1 MKKTVLSLLSLGII
15 LFTTSCKD
23 EAKSDS
29 STTEEKTEVAEE
41 KKEESEKSEPKK
53 LDSNSNVPNFDNEQ
67 VQEYVNAYEEYIN
80 EYKKAAES
88 KDMAALGSL
97 GQKGQELGQKSQ
109 DVMGNLS
116 GDDIQKFNDYM
127 QKKSAELQ
135 ELTKKMME

>member
-1 MKKTVLSLLSLGII
+1 MKKTILSLLSLGII

-29 STTEEKTEVAEE
+29 SSTEEKTEVVE
-41 KKEESEKSEPKK
+41 KKEESDKSEPKK
-53 LDSNSNVPNFDNEQ
+53 ETSSSDVPSFDNEQ
-67 VQEYVNAYEEYIN
+67 VQEYVNAYDEYMN
-80 EYKKAAES
+80 EYKKAAEN

-97 GQKGQELGQKSQ
+97 GEKGQALGQKTQ
-109 DVMGNLS
+109 EVMGNLS
-116 GDDIQKFNDYM
+116 GDDVQKFNDYM

>member
-1 MKKTVLSLLSLGII
+1 MKKTILSLLSLGIM
-15 LFTTSCKD
+15 LFATSCKD

-29 STTEEKTEVAEE
+29 SSTEEKTEVAEE
-41 KKEESEKSEPKK
+41 KEESDKSEPAKPE
-53 LDSNSNVPNFDNEQ
+53 SSNVPNFDNEQ
-67 VQEYVNAYEEYIN
+67 VQEYVNAYEEYMN
-80 EYKKAAES
+80 EYKKAAEN

-97 GQKGQELGQKSQ
+97 GEKGQALGQKTQ
-109 DVMGNLS
+109 EVMGNLS

>member
-1 MKKTVLSLLSLGII
+1 MKKTVLSLLSLGIV
-15 LFTTSCKD
+15 LFATSCKD
-23 EAKSDS
+23 EAKSES
-29 STTEEKTEVAEE
+29 SSTEEKTEVVE
-41 KKEESEKSEPKK
+41 KKEESTETKK
-53 LDSNSNVPNFDNEQ
+53 VESNSDVPNFDNEQ
-67 VQEYVNAYEEYIN
+67 VQEYVNAYEEYMN

-97 GQKGQELGQKSQ
+97 GEKGQALGQKTQ
-109 DVMGNLS
+109 EVMGNLS

>member
-1 MKKTVLSLLSLGII
+1 MKKTILSLLSLGIM
-15 LFTTSCKD
+15 LFATSCKD

-29 STTEEKTEVAEE
+29 SSTEEKTEVVEE
-41 KKEESEKSEPKK
+41 KEESSEPKK
-53 LDSNSNVPNFDNEQ
+53 AASNSDVPNFDNEQ
-67 VQEYVNAYEEYIN
+67 VQEYVNAYEEYMN

-97 GQKGQELGQKSQ
+97 GEKGQALGQKTQ
-109 DVMGNLS
+109 EVMGNLS